1 VAPTEAG
8 RALYLRARAIL
19 RHVQI
24 TKEEVRVIGGMPLV
38 GQVAVGMPAIISQ
51 LIATPFIARMRNLY
65 PALLLKV
72 LDGSSVLSKEMLRH
86 GRLDLALLYLDERES
101 GLRASRLVV
110 EELYFASIG
119 FKADQLSLA
128 QQHAR
133 GDAAGGSRAT
143 TFKPRNAS

>member
-1 VAPTEAG
+1 
-8 RALYLRARAIL
+8 
-19 RHVQI
+19 
-24 TKEEVRVIGGMPLV
+24 MPLV

-72 LDGSSVLSKEMLRH
+72 LDGSSVLIKEMLQH
-86 GRLDLALLYLDERES
+86 GRLDLALLYLDEREH